1 MIQKNPDVGRKEE
14 GMMNVRKLKAAIA
27 ESGKLKG
34 DLAEALGTSRSTFS
48 AKINGH
54 REFSFK
60 EAEALCQL
68 LGIDSAEEKV
78 KIFFA
83 P

>member
-1 MIQKNPDVGRKEE
+1 M
-14 GMMNVRKLKAAIA
+14 
-27 ESGKLKG
+27 
-34 DLAEALGTSRSTFS
+34 SRSAFS

>member
-1 MIQKNPDVGRKEE
+1 
-14 GMMNVRKLKAAIA
+14 MNVRKLKAAIV
-27 ESGKLKG
+27 ESGKLRD
-34 DLAEALGTSRSTFS
+34 DLAEGLGMGRSAFS

>member
-1 MIQKNPDVGRKEE
+1 
-14 GMMNVRKLKAAIA
+14 MNVRKLKAAIV
-27 ESGKLKG
+27 ESGKLRD
-34 DLAEALGTSRSTFS
+34 DLAEGLGMSRSAFS

-68 LGIDSAEEKV
+68 LGIESAEEKV

>member
-1 MIQKNPDVGRKEE
+1 
-14 GMMNVRKLKAAIA
+14 MNVRKLKAAIV
-27 ESGKLKG
+27 ESGQLRD
-34 DLAEALGTSRSTFS
+34 DLAEGLGMSRSAFS

>member
-1 MIQKNPDVGRKEE
+1 MIQKNPNMDRKEGE
-14 GMMNVRKLKAAIA
+14 RMNVRKLKAAIV
-27 ESGKLKG
+27 ESGKLRD
-34 DLAEALGTSRSTFS
+34 DLAEGLGMSRSAFS

-68 LGIDSAEEKV
+68 LGIESAEEKV

>member
-1 MIQKNPDVGRKEE
+1 
-14 GMMNVRKLKAAIA
+14 MNVRKLKAAIV
-27 ESGKLKG
+27 ESGKLRD
-34 DLAEALGTSRSTFS
+34 DLAEGLGMSRS
-48 AKINGH
+48 AIRNKKNGQ
-54 REFSFK
+54 REFSYK